1 MLTIRHARESLGFSH
16 EEAQSFWESGNNRYK
31 DPRASWGGY
40 FGTCQLLPPTLGL
53 YQNVFSADVFLEL
66 LTEAWFRWAGDSAAL
81 LGVRVEAPRD
91 MGFLRKRR

>member
-1 MLTIRHARESLGFSH
+1 MKKHSRFGKAGTIDIKTH
-16 EEAQSFWESGNNRYK
+16 EQVGEGC
-31 DPRASWGGY
+31 

-53 YQNVFSADVFLEL
+53 YQNVFFADVFLEL